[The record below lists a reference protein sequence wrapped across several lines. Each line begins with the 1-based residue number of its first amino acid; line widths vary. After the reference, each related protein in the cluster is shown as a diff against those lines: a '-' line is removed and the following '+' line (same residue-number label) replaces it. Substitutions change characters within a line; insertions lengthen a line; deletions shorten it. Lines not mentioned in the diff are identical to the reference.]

1 MISLLRSETIGGKLC
16 TRFMPPR
23 LPAMSLVGLSLTMR
37 TLRRLVRKI
46 NHPNV
51 AGYAHAD
58 CFPFRR

>member
-1 MISLLRSETIGGKLC
+1 M
-16 TRFMPPR
+16 
-23 LPAMSLVGLSLTMR
+23 TMR